1 MAKNILEIIAQS
13 FDTTFLFSDY
23 KESMM
28 SDQYDDDDHLDDDD
42 DENLNDSEQQKEND
56 ELKEMGKHGLT
67 DDDFPDGRPPNTF
80 S

>member
-28 SDQYDDDDHLDDDD
+28 SDQYDDDDD

-56 ELKEMGKHGLT
+56 ELQEMGKHGLT

>member
-28 SDQYDDDDHLDDDD
+28 SDQYDDDD
-42 DENLNDSEQQKEND
+42 ENLNDSEQQKEND
-56 ELKEMGKHGLT
+56 ELQEMGKHGLT